1 MATMAS
7 PYANPYGS
15 LTKVNVQGP
24 SAQER
29 EGAKKAG
36 GAADL
41 MRLLAGAAPL
51 VGAGVGALAGG
62 LPTGGIGAAPGMAI
76 GGALGSL
83 AGSALGGGADQM
95 TQGYEDKDIERRRK
109 LEALQRVAGLL

>member
-1 MATMAS
+1 MAS

-51 VGAGVGALAGG
+51 VGAGIGAIAGG
-62 LPTGGIGAAPGMAI
+62 VPTGGIGAGPGMAI
-76 GGALGSL
+76 GGGLGSL
-83 AGSALGGGADQM
+83 AGAALGGGADMM

>member
-36 GAADL
+36 A
-41 MRLLAGAAPL
+41 
-51 VGAGVGALAGG
+51 
-62 LPTGGIGAAPGMAI
+62 
-76 GGALGSL
+76 
-83 AGSALGGGADQM
+83 
-95 TQGYEDKDIERRRK
+95 RRT
-109 LEALQRVAGLL
+109 